1 MLVRG
6 GVAKEGLDL
15 KMSSDLTLIWHQTKS
30 DIILSE
36 CWDGW
41 GLCVW
46 LNRYNKKDFKFL
58 KINETLKSDMKLHYS
73 KKEMGERNP
82 PNKR

>member
-1 MLVRG
+1 MPYSIVWYVKQMFKVCMCVGAG
-6 GVAKEGLDL
+6 GGAKEGLDL

-46 LNRYNKKDFKFL
+46 LNRYNKKDFKF
-58 KINETLKSDMKLHYS
+58 
-73 KKEMGERNP
+73 
-82 PNKR
+82 